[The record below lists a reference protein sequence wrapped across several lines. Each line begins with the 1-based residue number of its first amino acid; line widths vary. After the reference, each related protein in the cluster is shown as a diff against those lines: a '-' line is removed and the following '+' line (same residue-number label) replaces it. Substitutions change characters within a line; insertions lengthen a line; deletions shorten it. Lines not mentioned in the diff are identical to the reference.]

1 MVKDSLRLKV
11 LTTANIL
18 RRMTDRELLSINN
31 TDNLSLSNIQIIGF
45 ITIQIKEDIYQKDIE
60 NFLSLKPSTV
70 SANLSL
76 LEKKGYVKRE
86 YSTVDTRLKR
96 VIPTQKAIE
105 IEKHMS
111 VGAQRIEDRIN
122 SLLDEEERSNLYKL
136 LDKLSTN
143 FE

>member
-1 MVKDSLRLKV
+1 MRKCSLRLKV

-18 RRMTDRELLSINN
+18 RRKTDRELLSINN
-31 TDNLSLSNIQIIGF
+31 TDNLSLSNIQIIGY
-45 ITIQIKEDIYQKDIE
+45 ITINLGKEIYQKDIE
-60 NFLSLKPSTV
+60 NYLSLKPSTV

-76 LEKKGYVKRE
+76 LEKKGYVIRE

-96 VIPTQKAIE
+96 VTPTQKAIE

-111 VGAQRIEDRIN
+111 VGAQKIEDRIN
-122 SLLDEEERSNLYKL
+122 SILDNEERESLFKL